1 LAVQD
6 PFDRALPQEP
16 VEETDGRR
24 RRAQDS
30 RRRIV
35 EAMLALVRETEI
47 SPSAEQVA
55 ARAGVGL
62 RTVFRQFNDMDSLYA
77 EMSQAIEVGL
87 WAVAAKPFVSRSWR
101 GRLAEMVERRSGA
114 FEQLGPFKRAADA
127 QRATSPF
134 LAARHARLVTVMRML
149 LGRVLPAE
157 VAADPGRFE
166 ALDVLMSFETWW
178 RLRRDQG
185 LGPDEA
191 RAVLRAAVDRIAGGP
206 RRRAAPKG

>member
-1 LAVQD
+1 MAVQD
-6 PFDRALPQEP
+6 PFDRAQSPQP
-16 VEETDGRR
+16 AEETDGRR

-77 EMSQAIEVGL
+77 EMSQAIETGL

-101 GRLAEMVERRSGA
+101 GRLAEIVERRSGA

-134 LAARHARLVTVMRML
+134 LAERHARLVTVMRML
-149 LGRVLPAE
+149 LGRILPAE
-157 VAADPGRFE
+157 VAADPERFE
-166 ALDVLMSFETWW
+166 ALDVLLSFETWW

-191 RAVLRAAVDRIAGGP
+191 RAVLRSAVNRIAGSP
-206 RRRAAPKG
+206 RRRPPSND